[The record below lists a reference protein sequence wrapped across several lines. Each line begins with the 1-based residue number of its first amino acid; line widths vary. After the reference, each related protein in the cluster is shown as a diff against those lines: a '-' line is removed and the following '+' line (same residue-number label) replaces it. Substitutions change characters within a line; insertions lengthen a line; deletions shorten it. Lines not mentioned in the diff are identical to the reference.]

1 MGDITIHAVEVNAVG
16 HQSYLGKYLENLGNL
31 RILDNDGY
39 QGHLGHLGQQGNWG
53 NLGFLENSCHL

>member
-39 QGHLGHLGQQGNWG
+39 QGHLGQQGNRG
-53 NLGFLENSCHL
+53 DLGFLENSCHL